1 MPSTGARPGPAEN
14 WPDFVDRSSRAARKS
29 GSDQTIVRR
38 EKCGKRKPRQAG
50 REGDSRSGQT
60 GLNAPEESTLEL
72 RRALPLPAA
81 APHDVKQQRDASEHD
96 ERERLHSHGDFLI
109 GPKGVN
115 L

>member
-1 MPSTGARPGPAEN
+1 MEKETPPGRPRRGFAER
-14 WPDFVDRSSRAARKS
+14 PDGV
-29 GSDQTIVRR
+29 
-38 EKCGKRKPRQAG
+38 
-50 REGDSRSGQT
+50 
-60 GLNAPEESTLEL
+60 NAPEESTLEL

-81 APHDVKQQRDASEHD
+81 APHDVEQQRDASEDD

>member
-1 MPSTGARPGPAEN
+1 M
-14 WPDFVDRSSRAARKS
+14 
-29 GSDQTIVRR
+29 
-38 EKCGKRKPRQAG
+38 
-50 REGDSRSGQT
+50 
-60 GLNAPEESTLEL
+60 NAPEESTLEL
-72 RRALPLPAA
+72 RRALTLPAA